1 MNIKWLLT
9 FSLFFLTFLSKGQ
22 LEEHLVGYY
31 PFENGKAD
39 DFSDRGGNGRIYGN
53 LQIVNGV
60 SGDALFFDGGN
71 NNIIFKKNINRY
83 LRGKRDFTISFY
95 FRSDDIEQR
104 ASILSKRTY
113 CDGRRMF
120 DIRLSDGKIKAD
132 LSERSNFQYRKNVK
146 SLVQNT
152 GWHHYVYV
160 RKGNSVRLFIDGVLE
175 DMEQIRR
182 IVPIDDRAYFTIN
195 GSPCRGRNGMENLR
209 GAIDELKI
217 FNIALSKND
226 VRNLSEPKAIIPNS
240 TYQNPEEQIRRRDE
254 ASIKNNTPIDN
265 RMQLIFG
272 NYNDTEA
279 KSNLVLEPKR
289 FILTIKNPEGYQAE
303 ELIYTG
309 KYKIEDGDLVLL
321 EGDIVF
327 KNKEEADSQ
336 TIPYKEKITGDLYEN
351 GVDLFAFETRMQLK
365 K

>member
-1 MNIKWLLT
+1 MNIKWLFT
-9 FSLFFLTFLSKGQ
+9 FTFLFLTFLSKGQ

-39 DFSDRGGNGRIYGN
+39 DFSDRGGKGRIYGDP
-53 LQIVNGV
+53 QTVNGV
-60 SGDALFFDGGN
+60 SGNALYFDGGN
-71 NNIIFKKNINRY
+71 HNIVFKKNINRF

-95 FRSDDIEQR
+95 FRSDDLEQNS
-104 ASILSKRTY
+104 SIMSKRTY

-120 DIRLSDGKIKAD
+120 DIRLSEGKIKAD
-132 LSERSNFQYRKNVK
+132 LSERSNVRYRKNVK
-146 SLVQNT
+146 TLVNDT
-152 GWHHYVYV
+152 NWHHYVYV
-160 RKGNSVRLFIDGVLE
+160 RRGNSVRLFVDGVMQ

-182 IVPIDDRAYFTIN
+182 IIPIDDSGYFTIN
-195 GSPCRGRNGMENLR
+195 GSPCRGRNRMENLR

-226 VRNLSEPKAIIPNS
+226 IRNLSKSNSIVPNS
-240 TYQNPEEQIRRRDE
+240 TYQNPEEEIRRRDE
-254 ASIKNNTPIDN
+254 ASIKSNTSMDS

-272 NYNDTEA
+272 NYKDAEA

-289 FILTIKNPEGYQAE
+289 FILSIKNPDGYLAD

-309 KYKIEDGDLVLL
+309 KYKIENGDLVLL
-321 EGDIVF
+321 EGEIVY
-327 KNKEEADSQ
+327 KNKGESDSQ